1 MSPPPVSV
9 SFAEESDEE
18 SIKLDLGGGDSL
30 AGSCGTH
37 KQDQDEDGYS
47 SMYFQREGLEYMT
60 PILFEDGMDF
70 VECSFY
76 YLCRKSQDSGGVLYR
91 ERRRCQPRATTE
103 QLTHMDNAQPSPC
116 IRRPFRFH
124 SFPSLV
130 TDIQARR
137 CSFSGIPD
145 LGNNNSDSQLIRSNS
160 MRSLRDQVARVSF
173 EEYVQVVTIR
183 AAHDYPEDVRSG
195 LWISREEMAKVAELA
210 VPKRDS
216 TCWRMGHEVAPGS
229 GLVEILLVSNVV
241 VNTVTK
247 AEGNDGTAGVTPEI
261 GRRVG

>member
-103 QLTHMDNAQPSPC
+103 QLTHMDNTQPSPC

-195 LWISREEMAKVAELA
+195 LWISREEMAKGVRSAMANQECEQRKRHDTVASDNTSTRVLQREI
-210 VPKRDS
+210 DS
-216 TCWRMGHEVAPGS
+216 EPSVDCVIIECY
-229 GLVEILLVSNVV
+229 
-241 VNTVTK
+241 
-247 AEGNDGTAGVTPEI
+247 
-261 GRRVG
+261 